1 MELVV
6 ASCFVEPAL
15 VGSWR
20 GVGERR
26 EFLDLQKLDCKN
38 SSYIMLNREYWLKVQ
53 RLNSVKL
60 FSDNFKYKCN

>member
-26 EFLDLQKLDCKN
+26 RVFRLAKIGLQELFLYN
-38 SSYIMLNREYWLKVQ
+38 VE
-53 RLNSVKL
+53 
-60 FSDNFKYKCN
+60 